1 MTEKRCTIHNGQI
14 ILDGFP
20 LSNEKAAAFINELL
34 EDIRIFK
41 IKDEK
46 KLFSRRELE
55 RENKELKQE
64 NEALKKFVK
73 VNFSDMMAEKME
85 KELE

>member
-55 RENKELKQE
+55 RENK
-64 NEALKKFVK
+64 
-73 VNFSDMMAEKME
+73 
-85 KELE
+85 